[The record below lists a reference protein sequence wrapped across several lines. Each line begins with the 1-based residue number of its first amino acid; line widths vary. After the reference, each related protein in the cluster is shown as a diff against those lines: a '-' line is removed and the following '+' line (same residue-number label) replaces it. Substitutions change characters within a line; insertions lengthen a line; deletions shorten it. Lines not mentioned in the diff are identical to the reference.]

1 MLGDRY
7 RLERLLGRGGMGAVY
22 EARDVILGRRV
33 AIKVVVVA
41 DDGDDDVMKRFEHEA
56 RHTARLQHPNIIDV
70 YDLGAT
76 DVGELYFVME
86 ILDGESLADR
96 LRREGRLPPA
106 VAVDIARQLLEGV
119 GFAHAHG
126 IVHRDLKPANVML
139 VPADGGTERVKVLD
153 FGVAKSQTAQT
164 KLTRAG
170 FLVGTLEY
178 MSPEQLS
185 MKPVDGRSD
194 LYAIGLVLYR
204 MLSGTNTFPDAK
216 PVQAI
221 EYHLKVV
228 PDSLLTRAPG
238 VGITP
243 ALDRVVLRA
252 LSKRPED
259 RWQTAAEFSEGL
271 IDGLRGIVRDGK
283 PPPMLLQEEPTNV
296 VGRRPSL
303 ADSVETGYPSTQRD
317 GRNDPVRDERDTAR
331 PPARPPAP
339 MNGRSADLRD
349 TAPHS
354 APNSD
359 PTVPR
364 FPSQTAG
371 RVSALPPA
379 QSVVNDFDDE
389 LATEV
394 LDPARHRAHLRVPE
408 VAASVREA
416 GDGAEFS
423 ANASDLRATKPVV
436 LSGAHPIA
444 APAPMAASGAPTG
457 TAPTGSGPSSRTLVL
472 IAVAGVALALGA
484 WGALSG
490 NGIAAIFG
498 GIVALGATAA
508 HLIPRKAP

>member
-41 DDGDDDVMKRFEHEA
+41 DEGDDDVMKRFEHEA

-76 DVGELYFVME
+76 DAGELYFVME

-106 VAVDIARQLLEGV
+106 VAVEIGRQLLEGV

-139 VPADGGTERVKVLD
+139 VPADGGAERVKVLD

-194 LYAIGLVLYR
+194 LYAIGLVMYR

-259 RWQTAAEFSEGL
+259 RWQTAAEFAEGL
-271 IDGLRGIVRDGK
+271 IDGLRGIVRDGN
-283 PPPMLLQEEPTNV
+283 PPPMLLQEEPTNI

-303 ADSVETGYPSTQRD
+303 AEVSELASPATHRDSA
-317 GRNDPVRDERDTAR
+317 ERDTAR
-331 PPARPPAP
+331 PPARP
-339 MNGRSADLRD
+339 SELRD

-364 FPSQTAG
+364 FPAAA
-371 RVSALPPA
+371 RN
-379 QSVVNDFDDE
+379 VVAAASTNDFDDD

-394 LDPARHRAHLRVPE
+394 LDPSRHRAHLPP
-408 VAASVREA
+408 
-416 GDGAEFS
+416 GLAEP
-423 ANASDLRATKPVV
+423 ADLRATKPVL
-436 LSGAHPIA
+436 LSGAHPVA
-444 APAPMAASGAPTG
+444 VPTPAPAAVPAPPGASNSAPS
-457 TAPTGSGPSSRTLVL
+457 GSSKTILL

-484 WGALSG
+484 WGAISG

-508 HLIPRKAP
+508 HLLPRKAP

>member
-96 LRREGRLPPA
+96 LRREGRLSPP
-106 VAVDIARQLLEGV
+106 VAVEIARQLLEGV

-139 VPADGGTERVKVLD
+139 VPADGGAERVKVLD

-283 PPPMLLQEEPTNV
+283 PPPMLLQEEATNV

-303 ADSVETGYPSTQRD
+303 ADSAEMGYPSTQRD
-317 GRNDPVRDERDTAR
+317 RPEDPARRERDTAR
-331 PPARPPAP
+331 PPPRPAP
-339 MNGRSADLRD
+339 TDRLVPTGRAPDFRD

-364 FPSQTAG
+364 FPPQAAG
-371 RVSALPPA
+371 IVSALPPA
-379 QSVVNDFDDE
+379 GPVVNDFDDE

-394 LDPARHRAHLRVPE
+394 LDPARHRAHLRGIAD
-408 VAASVREA
+408 VAAT
-416 GDGAEFS
+416 
-423 ANASDLRATKPVV
+423 DLRATTPAI
-436 LSGAHPIA
+436 LSGADPLVGLSPTPA
-444 APAPMAASGAPTG
+444 SPAPTVAHPGGP
-457 TAPTGSGPSSRTLVL
+457 GPSSKTLAL
-472 IAVAGVALALGA
+472 IIVAVVALALGA
-484 WGALSG
+484 WGVLFG

-498 GIVALGATAA
+498 GVVALGATAA
-508 HLIPRKAP
+508 HLLPRKAP